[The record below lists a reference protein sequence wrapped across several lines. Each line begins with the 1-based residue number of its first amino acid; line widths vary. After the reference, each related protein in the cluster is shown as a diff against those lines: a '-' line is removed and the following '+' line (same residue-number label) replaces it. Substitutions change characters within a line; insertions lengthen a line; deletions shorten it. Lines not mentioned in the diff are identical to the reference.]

1 MKTIYQI
8 FLSLAILALTS
19 CVTRTSIPTIEGY
32 VYNEQHIPLSK
43 VNICIGNKTCVQT
56 DNKGYFLIKK
66 ETYKE
71 FIQIGGEAP
80 PIFYD
85 LTISKELYSDTTI
98 TYMSKYGGGNP
109 HLKVKYDNIIL
120 RQKQS
125 NIL

>member
-43 VNICIGNKTCVQT
+43 VNVCIGNKTCVQT
-56 DNKGYFLIKK
+56 DDKGYFLIKK

-71 FIQIGGEAP
+71 YILSGCSP
-80 PIFYD
+80 PLYYS
-85 LTISKELYSDTTI
+85 LTISKESYCDTTI
-98 TYMSKYGGGNP
+98 TYRSHYGGVSN
-109 HLKVKYDNIIL
+109 LKVKYDNIIL
-120 RQKQS
+120 RQ
-125 NIL
+125 